1 MVDVNNL
8 LSKVFSSKQSDGKQM
23 QPSYPISSGPK
34 GPYDAI
40 TSVHDSLKQ
49 DFFFLLF
56 TEPGEWPMNPQ
67 LGVGLKKYLFE
78 NYNSS
83 KISDIS
89 PRIQDQLSRFLPRVR
104 LINLNLM
111 ASNEERDMGILRLRI
126 NYSIMNTIQNV
137 STIEI
142 GQDGYLKVTTET
154 SDTIRGDQ
162 SSDVSMLRSDETVI

>member
-1 MVDVNNL
+1 M
-8 LSKVFSSKQSDGKQM
+8 
-23 QPSYPISSGPK
+23 
-34 GPYDAI
+34 
-40 TSVHDSLKQ
+40 
-49 DFFFLLF
+49 
-56 TEPGEWPMNPQ
+56 
-67 LGVGLKKYLFE
+67 
-78 NYNSS
+78 
-83 KISDIS
+83 
-89 PRIQDQLSRFLPRVR
+89 R

>member
-1 MVDVNNL
+1 
-8 LSKVFSSKQSDGKQM
+8 
-23 QPSYPISSGPK
+23 
-34 GPYDAI
+34 
-40 TSVHDSLKQ
+40 
-49 DFFFLLF
+49 
-56 TEPGEWPMNPQ
+56 MNPQ

-104 LINLNLM
+104 LLNLNLM
-111 ASNEERDMGILRLRI
+111 ATNEERDMGILRLRI